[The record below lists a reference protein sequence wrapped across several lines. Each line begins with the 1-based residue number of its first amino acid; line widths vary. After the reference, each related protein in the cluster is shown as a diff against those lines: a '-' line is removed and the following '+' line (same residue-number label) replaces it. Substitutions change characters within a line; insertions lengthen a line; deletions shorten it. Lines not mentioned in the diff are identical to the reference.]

1 LNIEGDK
8 MTRGKISGYCEVCG
22 REYANIYQ
30 HRKTKA
36 HAAKVREHETE
47 PQNTKEETAQ
57 EAQELEQGAE
67 TIDTGDNDSSN
78 TEESAIASTEPAGA
92 GAGES
97 ETGTGT
103 EKTALPKKKTLP
115 TVAES
120 KEHTVR
126 IIDDSK
132 QEKSK
137 NFLESLDEMLTP
149 EVKTAIGGLIAGAV
163 AIGMQKIE
171 QTGKPEEKKEN
182 VIYDL
187 HGGAHEW

>member
-1 LNIEGDK
+1 

-30 HRKTKA
+30 HKKTKA

-57 EAQELEQGAE
+57 EAQELEQEAE

-78 TEESAIASTEPAGA
+78 TEESAIASTEPA

-171 QTGKPEEKKEN
+171 QAGKPEEKKEN

>member
-36 HAAKVREHETE
+36 HAAKVREHET
-47 PQNTKEETAQ
+47 AQ
-57 EAQELEQGAE
+57 EAQELEQGVE

-78 TEESAIASTEPAGA
+78 TGESAIASTEPAGA